1 MNINGNPLIIGVS
14 GKATSGKDYVS
25 NLLITELRDTSIIK
39 LSLADSLKEELAKEL
54 DISLD
59 HLYNQ
64 NKYQYRERLI
74 SYGKEER
81 SKNINIWIEKLVEKF
96 NKNPTEILIIPDIR
110 FPNEAEFIRAHKGLI
125 IRIQRPVELIDD
137 LSETSLD
144 DYKFDCIIDNTTQPD
159 LTELIKLIND
169 SRNNTP

>member
-25 NLLITELRDTSIIK
+25 NLLISELKDSVRK

-54 DISLD
+54 DIPVDDL
-59 HLYNQ
+59 HNH

-74 SYGKEER
+74 SFGKEGR
-81 SKNINIWIEKLVEKF
+81 AKNIDIWIEKLIQKF

-110 FPNEAEFIRAHKGLI
+110 FPNEAEFIKAHKGII
-125 IRIQRPVELIDD
+125 IRVHRPVELIDD
-137 LSETSLD
+137 VSETSLD